1 MRAGLT
7 ALGWLFVAV
16 GVVGIV
22 VPGLPTTPFLL
33 VAAWCFAR
41 SSPRFRAWL
50 LRHRLLGP
58 PIVAWQRYGAVPLSA
73 KIAAV
78 AMMAVSFAYVALFTD
93 TRGPWVAAMGLTLA
107 AIAAWLVSRPTPPP
121 PTS

>member
-1 MRAGLT
+1 MRWALI

-16 GVVGIV
+16 GVVGVV

-50 LRHRLLGP
+50 LGHRLLGP
-58 PIVAWQRYGAVPLSA
+58 PVQAWQQHGAVPTSA
-73 KIAAV
+73 KILAV
-78 AMMAVSFAYVALFTD
+78 AMMAASTAYVALFTEA
-93 TRGPWVAAMGLTLA
+93 GWPWVVAMALTLA
-107 AIAAWLVSRPTPPP
+107 VIAAWLVTRPSPPP
-121 PTS
+121 QT